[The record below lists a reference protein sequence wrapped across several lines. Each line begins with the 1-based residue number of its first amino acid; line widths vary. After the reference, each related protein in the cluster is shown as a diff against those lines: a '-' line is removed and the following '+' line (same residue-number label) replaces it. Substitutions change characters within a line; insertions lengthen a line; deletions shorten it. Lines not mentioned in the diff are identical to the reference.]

1 MTSLLLQIPNP
12 TDSLGAPVITEKT
25 LSVID
30 LITSGGMGGN
40 LVMGALG
47 LLSIFAIYILIERFS
62 VIKKA
67 SKEDENFLKSIQN
80 FVKAKDIAAAKNL
93 CRNTDSPISRMIEK
107 GVNRI
112 DKPMTDISAA
122 IENQGKLEVY
132 KMENNLANLA
142 TISGAAPMIGFLGT
156 VIGMIVAFHE
166 MASAGGNIDV
176 EMLSKGIYTAMTTT
190 VAGLVV
196 GIIAF
201 IAYNYL
207 VSKVD
212 KVVFMLEATT
222 TEFMDLLHNPISSS
236 IENKTDFEVLSRHDI
251 PSKKLN
257 IISFIIPLAGLI
269 IYLLEKDKS
278 PKKANSALNAALW
291 SIGIGISGSIIL
303 YIIVFAMY

>member
-1 MTSLLLQIPNP
+1 MNPLLQIPTT
-12 TDSLGAPVITEKT
+12 TDSTPVVTEKT
-25 LSVID
+25 LSVIE
-30 LITSGGMGGN
+30 LITSGGIGGG

-47 LLSIFAIYILIERFS
+47 ILSVFAIYILIERFS

-67 SKEDENFLKSIQN
+67 SIEDEHFLKSIRD
-80 FVKAKDIAAAKNL
+80 FVEAKDIQAAKTL

-122 IENQGKLEVY
+122 IENQGKLEVF

-176 EMLSKGIYTAMTTT
+176 EMLSKGIYMAMTTT
-190 VAGLVV
+190 VAGLIV

-212 KVVFMLEATT
+212 KVVFMLEAKT
-222 TEFMDLLHNPISSS
+222 TEFLDVLHHN
-236 IENKTDFEVLSRHDI
+236 E
-251 PSKKLN
+251 
-257 IISFIIPLAGLI
+257 
-269 IYLLEKDKS
+269 
-278 PKKANSALNAALW
+278 
-291 SIGIGISGSIIL
+291 
-303 YIIVFAMY
+303 

>member
-1 MTSLLLQIPNP
+1 MNLLLLQI
-12 TDSLGAPVITEKT
+12 SAPSEVLVKDTIQVAEKINQEATEKT
-25 LSVID
+25 LSIIELV
-30 LITSGGMGGN
+30 TSGGIGGN
-40 LVMGALG
+40 LVMGSLAI
-47 LLSIFAIYILIERFS
+47 LSIFAVYILIERYS
-62 VIKKA
+62 AIKKD
-67 SKEDENFLKSIQN
+67 SKEDKSFLKSIQN
-80 FVKAKDIAAAKNL
+80 FVEAKDIEAAKTL
-93 CRNTDSPISRMIEK
+93 CKNTDSPISRMIEK

-122 IENQGKLEVY
+122 IENQGKLEVF

-176 EMLSKGIYTAMTTT
+176 AMLSQGIYTAMVTT

-212 KVVFMLEATT
+212 KVVFMLEAKT
-222 TEFMDLLHNPISSS
+222 TEFLDLLHHN
-236 IENKTDFEVLSRHDI
+236 E
-251 PSKKLN
+251 
-257 IISFIIPLAGLI
+257 
-269 IYLLEKDKS
+269 
-278 PKKANSALNAALW
+278 
-291 SIGIGISGSIIL
+291 
-303 YIIVFAMY
+303 

>member
-1 MTSLLLQIPNP
+1 MDKLDTLIKDTLRIKEQISEEN
-12 TDSLGAPVITEKT
+12 TEKT
-25 LSVID
+25 LSVIE
-30 LITSGGMGGN
+30 LMTSGGIGGN
-40 LVMGALG
+40 MVMGTLG
-47 LLSIFAIYILIERFS
+47 VLSIFAFYILIERYS
-62 VIKKA
+62 AIKKA
-67 SKEDENFLKSIQN
+67 SNEDESFLKSIQN
-80 FVKAKDIAAAKNL
+80 FVEAKDIEAAKTL
-93 CRNTDSPISRMIEK
+93 CKNTDSPISRMIEK

-122 IENQGKLEVY
+122 IENQGKLEVF

-176 EMLSKGIYTAMTTT
+176 AMLSQGIYTAMVTT

-212 KVVFMLEATT
+212 KVVFMLEAKT
-222 TEFMDLLHNPISSS
+222 TEFLDLLHHN
-236 IENKTDFEVLSRHDI
+236 E
-251 PSKKLN
+251 
-257 IISFIIPLAGLI
+257 
-269 IYLLEKDKS
+269 
-278 PKKANSALNAALW
+278 
-291 SIGIGISGSIIL
+291 
-303 YIIVFAMY
+303 

>member
-1 MTSLLLQIPNP
+1 MGLLLQIQTA
-12 TDSLGAPVITEKT
+12 TDSLINLEVTEKT

-30 LITSGGMGGN
+30 LITSGGIGGN

-47 LLSIFAIYILIERFS
+47 ILSIFAIYILIERFS
-62 VIKKA
+62 AINKA
-67 SKEDENFLKSIQN
+67 SQEDQNFLKSIQN
-80 FVKAKDIAAAKNL
+80 FVEAKDIEAAKKL

-112 DKPMTDISAA
+112 NKPMTDISAA
-122 IENQGKLEVY
+122 IENQGKLEVF

-156 VIGMIVAFHE
+156 VIGMIAAFHE

-190 VAGLVV
+190 VAGLIV

-207 VSKVD
+207 VSKID
-212 KVVFMLEATT
+212 KVVFMLEAKT
-222 TEFMDLLHNPISSS
+222 TEFLDLLHHN
-236 IENKTDFEVLSRHDI
+236 E
-251 PSKKLN
+251 
-257 IISFIIPLAGLI
+257 
-269 IYLLEKDKS
+269 
-278 PKKANSALNAALW
+278 
-291 SIGIGISGSIIL
+291 
-303 YIIVFAMY
+303 

>member
-1 MTSLLLQIPNP
+1 MNPLLQIPTTN
-12 TDSLGAPVITEKT
+12 DSTLVVTEKT
-25 LSVID
+25 LSVIE
-30 LITSGGMGGN
+30 LITSGGLGGG
-40 LVMGALG
+40 LVMGSLG
-47 LLSIFAIYILIERFS
+47 ILSVFAIYILIERFS

-67 SKEDENFLKSIQN
+67 SIKDENFLKSIRN
-80 FVKAKDIAAAKNL
+80 FVEAKDIQAAKTL
-93 CRNTDSPISRMIEK
+93 CRNADSPISRMIEK

-122 IENQGKLEVY
+122 IENQGKLEVF

-176 EMLSKGIYTAMTTT
+176 EMLSKGIYMAMTTT
-190 VAGLVV
+190 VAGLIV

-212 KVVFMLEATT
+212 KVVFMLEAKT
-222 TEFMDLLHNPISSS
+222 TEFLDVLHHN
-236 IENKTDFEVLSRHDI
+236 E
-251 PSKKLN
+251 
-257 IISFIIPLAGLI
+257 
-269 IYLLEKDKS
+269 
-278 PKKANSALNAALW
+278 
-291 SIGIGISGSIIL
+291 
-303 YIIVFAMY
+303 

>member
-1 MTSLLLQIPNP
+1 MNLFLLQIPIT
-12 TDSLGAPVITEKT
+12 TDSLSTPVITEKT
-25 LSVID
+25 LSVIN
-30 LITSGGMGGN
+30 LITSGGIGGN

-47 LLSIFAIYILIERFS
+47 LLSIFAVYILIERFS
-62 VIKKA
+62 AIRKA
-67 SKEDENFLKSIQN
+67 SIEDDAFLKSIQN
-80 FVKAKDIAAAKNL
+80 FVEAQDIEAAKTL

-112 DKPMTDISAA
+112 NKPMTDISAA
-122 IENQGKLEVY
+122 IENQGKLEVF

-190 VAGLVV
+190 VAGLIV

-212 KVVFMLEATT
+212 KVVFMLEAKT
-222 TEFMDLLHNPISSS
+222 TEFLDLLHHN
-236 IENKTDFEVLSRHDI
+236 E
-251 PSKKLN
+251 
-257 IISFIIPLAGLI
+257 
-269 IYLLEKDKS
+269 
-278 PKKANSALNAALW
+278 
-291 SIGIGISGSIIL
+291 
-303 YIIVFAMY
+303 

>member
-1 MTSLLLQIPNP
+1 MKPLLLQIQTI
-12 TDSLGAPVITEKT
+12 TDSINSPIVEKKT
-25 LSVID
+25 LSIID
-30 LITSGGMGGN
+30 LISSGGTGGTII
-40 LVMGALG
+40 MSSLG
-47 LLSIFAIYILIERFS
+47 ILSIVAVYILVERYS
-62 VIKKA
+62 AIKKA
-67 SKEDENFLKSIQN
+67 SQEDENFLKSIRS
-80 FVKAKDIAAAKNL
+80 FVEAKDIEAAQTL
-93 CRNTDSPISRMIEK
+93 CRNTDNPIARMIEK

-176 EMLSKGIYTAMTTT
+176 EMLSKGIYTAMVTT

-201 IAYNYL
+201 ISYNYL

-212 KVVFMLEATT
+212 KVVFQLEART
-222 TEFMDLLHNPISSS
+222 
-236 IENKTDFEVLSRHDI
+236 TDFLDI
-251 PSKKLN
+251 LHHN
-257 IISFIIPLAGLI
+257 
-269 IYLLEKDKS
+269 E
-278 PKKANSALNAALW
+278 
-291 SIGIGISGSIIL
+291 
-303 YIIVFAMY
+303 